1 MSKTDFYLPA
11 GKLYVLEAVS
21 FWSWSRAAE
30 GPKLASERVMDGGAD
45 VTDRIC
51 RFLPRNFNDGTQVH
65 DY

>member
-1 MSKTDFYLPA
+1 MRVQDRFYLPA

-45 VTDRIC
+45 VTDGIC
-51 RFLPRNFNDGTQVH
+51 RFPA
-65 DY
+65 